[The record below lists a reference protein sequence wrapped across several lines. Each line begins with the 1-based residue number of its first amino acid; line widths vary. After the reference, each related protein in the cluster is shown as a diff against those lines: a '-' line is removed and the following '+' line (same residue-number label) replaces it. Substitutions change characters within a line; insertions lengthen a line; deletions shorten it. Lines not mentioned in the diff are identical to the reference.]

1 MLQDA
6 PLERLDAPPAR
17 PVHDAVPP
25 RALVRRRKRRPRHA
39 HVVAPLVRVQRHV
52 AVAHEHLPQQVQAVL
67 DVCAVHLG
75 PVGARVVR
83 RVEGLA
89 RAVDAV
95 QRVVDVERH
104 EVAVAGGGVVEGHRG
119 EVGGEKLGG
128 GDADVVVCFLSSA
141 EVRAGK
147 AAG

>member
-1 MLQDA
+1 M
-6 PLERLDAPPAR
+6 
-17 PVHDAVPP
+17 
-25 RALVRRRKRRPRHA
+25 
-39 HVVAPLVRVQRHV
+39 
-52 AVAHEHLPQQVQAVL
+52 L